1 MRYPRLRYYDK
12 GGSLG
17 ASDALLLCFYMPHP
31 NERIAP
37 AVIRAVELFRE
48 RIRPYQLVW
57 NDTGDGQAEPLDDA
71 SWERTRRKTLEAG
84 PGGSGSFK
92 LWSTSRGVDAFYV
105 DYRGL
110 SPVPLPWPER
120 RDDVCVLFL
129 RLPTEYLEER
139 GPEHVH
145 ALALEL
151 AAELPFSSG
160 YADFVL
166 CASGSDAV
174 QALELIR
181 PRYPGVHLA
190 ASRATT
196 MNVGT
201 RVEGIHWMNFL
212 GQPTLGQLG
221 GVSGPRERLTL
232 PGFSLQEL
240 GGDRVLL
247 TLGERPEVG
256 DLEAGQTLP
265 LHRAL
270 ARILE
275 PVLYQRRPPFTF
287 SEPIPEPL
295 LRWDRRFL
303 D

>member
-12 GGSLG
+12 RGGLS
-17 ASDALLLCFYMPHP
+17 ASDVLLMSFYVPHP

-48 RIRPYQLVW
+48 RIMPYRLVG
-57 NDTGDGQAEPLDDA
+57 NDTRDGQGEPLDDA
-71 SWERTRRKTLEAG
+71 SWERTRRKTLGAA
-84 PGGSGSFK
+84 PGGSGSLRLYDK
-92 LWSTSRGVDAFYV
+92 PHGVNGLLV

-120 RDDVCVLFL
+120 KDDVCVLYL

-160 YADFVL
+160 YVDFVL
-166 CASGSDAV
+166 CSSNASKAE
-174 QALELIR
+174 ALELIR
-181 PRYPGVHLA
+181 PRYPGVALA
-190 ASRATT
+190 SSSAT
-196 MNVGT
+196 MSVGT
-201 RVEGIHWMNFL
+201 RVDGIHWMNFL
-212 GQPTLGQLG
+212 GQPVLGQLG
-221 GVSGPRERLTL
+221 GVAGLRERLTL
-232 PGFSLQEL
+232 PGFSLQEMS
-240 GGDRVLL
+240 GGRVLI
-247 TLGERPEVG
+247 TLGERPEPG
-256 DLEAGQTLP
+256 DLDAGQSLP

-270 ARILE
+270 ARVLE
-275 PVLYQRRPPFTF
+275 PYLYQRPSLFGRPV
-287 SEPIPEPL
+287 PEAL

>member
-1 MRYPRLRYYDK
+1 MHYPRLRYYDK
-12 GGSLG
+12 RGWLG
-17 ASDALLLCFYMPHP
+17 ASDALLMCFYMPHP

-48 RIRPYQLVW
+48 RIRPYQLAS
-57 NDTGDGQAEPLDDA
+57 NDTGDGQSEPLDDA
-71 SWERTRRKTLEAG
+71 SWERTRKKTLEAG
-84 PGGSGSFK
+84 PGGSGSLRLEGK
-92 LWSTSRGVDAFYV
+92 TRGVDDLYV

-120 RDDVCVLFL
+120 KDDVCVLYL
-129 RLPTEYLEER
+129 RLPTEFLEER
-139 GPEHVH
+139 GPERVR

-160 YADFVL
+160 YVDFALCSSRADS
-166 CASGSDAV
+166 AE
-174 QALELIR
+174 ALKLIR
-181 PRYPGVHLA
+181 PRYQGMPLA
-190 ASRATT
+190 SSGAT
-196 MNVGT
+196 MRVGT
-201 RVEGIHWMNFL
+201 RVDGIHWMNFL
-212 GQPTLGQLG
+212 GQPVLGELG
-221 GVSGPRERLTL
+221 GVSGLRERLAL
-232 PGFSLQEL
+232 PGVTLQEM
-240 GGDRVLL
+240 GGDRVLI

-256 DLEAGQTLP
+256 DVEAGHTLP

-275 PVLYQRRPPFTF
+275 PYLYQQKSLFGHPV
-287 SEPIPEPL
+287 PEEL

>member
-1 MRYPRLRYYDK
+1 MRYPRLSYHDDRD
-12 GGSLG
+12 GLR
-17 ASDALLLCFYMPHP
+17 ASDALLMCFYLPHP

-37 AVIRAVELFRE
+37 AVIRAVELFRD
-48 RIRPYQLVW
+48 RIKPYQFVW

-71 SWERTRRKTLEAG
+71 SWERTRRNTL
-84 PGGSGSFK
+84 GSGFGGGGF
-92 LWSTSRGVDAFYV
+92 LGLYGEVDGVSGLLV

-110 SPVPLPWPER
+110 SHVPLPWPER
-120 RDDVCVLFL
+120 KDDVCVLYL

-160 YADFVL
+160 YVDFVL
-166 CASGSDAV
+166 CSSLLREV
-174 QALELIR
+174 EALELIR

-190 ASRATT
+190 SSGAT
-196 MNVGT
+196 MHVGT
-201 RVEGIHWMNFL
+201 RVEGVHWMNFL
-212 GQPTLGQLG
+212 GQPVLGELG
-221 GVSGPRERLTL
+221 GVSGLRERLAL
-232 PGFSLQEL
+232 PGLSLAEMS
-240 GGDRVLL
+240 GERVLI

-256 DLEAGQTLP
+256 EVEADQRLAP
-265 LHRAL
+265 HRAL

-275 PVLYQRRPPFTF
+275 PCLYQRKSMFGRPV
-287 SEPIPEPL
+287 PEAL

-303 D
+303 E